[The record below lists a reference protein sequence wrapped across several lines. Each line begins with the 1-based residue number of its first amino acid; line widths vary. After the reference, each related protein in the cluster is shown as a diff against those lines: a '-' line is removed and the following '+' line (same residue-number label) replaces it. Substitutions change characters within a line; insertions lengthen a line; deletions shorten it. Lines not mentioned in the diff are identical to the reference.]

1 MTIVMR
7 KQICL
12 PRWAQGEAQSARF
25 ALLLFQH
32 RHASDKTIRLKHY
45 MEIIGNNMPEDVYSF
60 LMIGAAGLVA
70 VWFAFF
76 IIRKLLTVAV
86 IAVVVIGGLIAWHNP
101 TALRSAQDFA
111 MTAYDQLRYQTTTD

>member
-1 MTIVMR
+1 
-7 KQICL
+7 
-12 PRWAQGEAQSARF
+12 
-25 ALLLFQH
+25 
-32 RHASDKTIRLKHY
+32 

>member
-1 MTIVMR
+1 
-7 KQICL
+7 
-12 PRWAQGEAQSARF
+12 
-25 ALLLFQH
+25 
-32 RHASDKTIRLKHY
+32 
-45 MEIIGNNMPEDVYSF
+45 MPEDVYSF
-60 LMIGAAGLVA
+60 LMIGAAALVA

-111 MTAYDQLRYQTTTD
+111 VTTYDQLRYRTTTD